1 MIQLQTELQTPISMP
16 LRRDAET
23 ETMLLQ
29 MSADS
34 WSAEQTI
41 RWGFTRFHP
50 EAAIVSAFGAEGMV
64 VIDLAARIHPG
75 FRLITIDTEFLF
87 PETYALIEQIERRH
101 GVRVERVLP
110 ALRPDEQARIHGE
123 ALWRHQPDLCCH
135 IRKVEPLRRKLFELR
150 AWFSGIRRGQ
160 TAARAGA
167 RRVEWDTKFGLWK
180 LNPLVD
186 WSGAQ
191 VWDYIRSHKVP
202 YNPLHDLNY
211 PSIGCTHC
219 TRPVQ
224 PGEDMRA
231 GRWSGF
237 KKIECGLHTRE

>member
-1 MIQLQTELQTPISMP
+1 MIQIHSQLSPTIAQGIW
-16 LRRDAET
+16 RDAET
-23 ETMLLQ
+23 ETMLAQLG
-29 MSADS
+29 ADS
-34 WSAEQTI
+34 WSAEQAI
-41 RWGFTRFHP
+41 RWGFARFHP
-50 EAAIVSAFGAEGMV
+50 QVAIVSAFGAEGMV
-64 VIDLAARIHPG
+64 VMDMAARMQPG

-87 PETYALIEQIERRH
+87 PQTCALIEQVERRY

-110 ALRPDEQARIHGE
+110 SLRPDEQARIYGD
-123 ALWRHQPDLCCH
+123 ALWRRRPDLCCE
-135 IRKVEPLRRKLFELR
+135 IRKVEPLRRKLAELH
-150 AWFSGIRRGQ
+150 AWFSGIRREQ

-167 RRVEWDTKFGLWK
+167 RRVEWDSKFRLWK

-186 WSGAQ
+186 WSWAQ
-191 VWDYIRSHKVP
+191 VWDYIRAHKVP
-202 YNPLHDLNY
+202 YNPLHELNY

-237 KKIECGLHTRE
+237 GKTECGLHTKE

>member
-1 MIQLQTELQTPISMP
+1 MIQLQTEFRTPISVP
-16 LRRDAET
+16 AWRDAET
-23 ETMLLQ
+23 EAMLLQ
-29 MSADS
+29 MRADS

-50 EAAIVSAFGAEGMV
+50 QVASVSAFGAEGMV
-64 VIDLAARIHPG
+64 VIDIAARIQRD

-87 PETYALIEQIERRH
+87 PETYALIEQVEQRY

-110 ALRPDEQARIHGE
+110 ALRPDEQARTYGD
-123 ALWRHQPDLCCH
+123 ALWRRQPDRCCE
-135 IRKVEPLRRKLFELR
+135 IRKVEPLRRKLADLR
-150 AWFSGIRRGQ
+150 AWFSGIRREQ

-180 LNPLVD
+180 VNPLVD
-186 WSGAQ
+186 WSWAH
-191 VWDYIRSHKVP
+191 VWDYIRAHKVP

-211 PSIGCTHC
+211 PSVGCTHC

-224 PGEDMRA
+224 FGEDMRA
-231 GRWSGF
+231 GRWSGLG
-237 KKIECGLHTRE
+237 KTECGLHTRE